1 MKKILALALLFA
13 AGPFLFLHGQKNK
26 EEEKAIKE
34 AEKFIEFEEF
44 GNAAGQLRTAVQLN
58 PNNPQSQYLLG
69 YCYYQQYQK
78 KSALTHL
85 EKAWKMQPEVAPDLP
100 YYYANA
106 LQYNLRFDDAI
117 PVFKKAQSLV
127 DPADPRWKEIELSIR
142 ACIYAKKAVANP
154 NGARIENI
162 GPPVNTQW
170 SEHSPVISADESV
183 MLYTTVRPDNQGCN
197 GDPLCELEDIYVAE
211 NKSDK
216 WVNPKP
222 AGDAIN
228 TKNMDATIG
237 LSPDGQT
244 LFIYKDPPGNGDIF
258 KSVLKGT
265 TWGMPA
271 SLGDHVNSKNWEE
284 QVSMSP
290 DGQTLY
296 FTSDR
301 PGGQGKMDIWMS
313 SRDAKGEWSD
323 PINLGPTINTPEDD
337 RSPFIHPNGRTLY
350 FSSMGRPDCLGGHDI
365 FVCELQ
371 PDGTWGA
378 PSNIGFP
385 INTPD
390 DDIYFVLSAD
400 GRHGYY
406 SSAKEGGYG
415 EKDIYRIIMPEP
427 KVEVVAVQDTFKPVV
442 VQNQLTILKGTVTD
456 AITKAPVE
464 AEIQVI
470 NNETGGVIALFNSNS
485 ATGKYLVSL
494 PSGKNYGIRVQ
505 HPDYLFHSE
514 NFDIPKAT
522 GYQEVTKD
530 VELKKV
536 AVGSTIVLRN
546 IFFDYDKATLRPQSQ
561 AELDRLHKLL
571 TELPGLVIEIGGH
584 TDSDGSEEYNQKLS
598 EARAKSV
605 VNYLIEKGIKPERL
619 SSKGYGESVP
629 VDTNSTPE
637 GKQNNRRTEF
647 KILQF
652 NK

>member
-1 MKKILALALLFA
+1 
-13 AGPFLFLHGQKNK
+13 
-26 EEEKAIKE
+26 
-34 AEKFIEFEEF
+34 
-44 GNAAGQLRTAVQLN
+44 
-58 PNNPQSQYLLG
+58 
-69 YCYYQQYQK
+69 
-78 KSALTHL
+78 
-85 EKAWKMQPEVAPDLP
+85 
-100 YYYANA
+100 
-106 LQYNLRFDDAI
+106 
-117 PVFKKAQSLV
+117 V
-127 DPADPRWKEIELSIR
+127 DPSDPRWKEAELAIR
-142 ACIYAKKAVANP
+142 ACNYGKKAVANP

-162 GPPVNTQW
+162 GPPVNTQH

-197 GDPLCELEDIYVAE
+197 GDPLCILEDIYIAD
-211 NKSDK
+211 NKADK
-216 WVNPKP
+216 WVNPRP
-222 AGDAIN
+222 AGSAIN
-228 TKNMDATIG
+228 TRNMDATIG

-258 KSVLKGT
+258 KSVLRGT
-265 TWGMPA
+265 EWGIPG
-271 SLGDHVNSKNWEE
+271 SLGEHVNSKSWEE
-284 QVSMSP
+284 QVSMAP

-301 PGGQGKMDIWMS
+301 PGGLGKMDIWKS
-313 SRDAKGEWSD
+313 VRAANGDWSD
-323 PINLGPTINTPEDD
+323 PINLGPAINTPDDD

-365 FVCELQ
+365 YVCEIQ
-371 PDGTWGA
+371 ANGSWSTPA
-378 PSNIGFP
+378 NIGYP

-400 GRHGYY
+400 SRHGYY

-427 KVEVVAVQDTFKPVV
+427 KVEVVAERDTFKPIIVE
-442 VQNQLTILKGTVTD
+442 NHLTILKGTVTD
-456 AITKAPVE
+456 AMTKEPVE
-464 AEIQVI
+464 AEIQVYD
-470 NNETGGVIALFNSNS
+470 NANGNVIAVFTSNS

-494 PSGKNYGIRVQ
+494 PSGRNYGIRVQ

-514 NFDIPKAT
+514 NFDIPKAK
-522 GYQEVTKD
+522 GYQEVVKD

-546 IFFDYDKATLRPQSQ
+546 IFFDYDKATLRPESQ
-561 AELDRLHKLL
+561 TELDRLHKLL
-571 TELPGLVIEIGGH
+571 TDLPGLVIEIGGH
-584 TDSDGSEEYNQKLS
+584 TDSDGSDDYNAKLS
-598 EARAKSV
+598 DSRAESV
-605 VNYLIEKGIKPERL
+605 VNYLITKGIKPERL
-619 SSKGYGESVP
+619 QWKGYGESVP